1 MAAAGTWVQSPGG
14 GWGVLRATVVG
25 WDGVSSDIL
34 RRSYDVRV
42 PVSSLLVDPPP
53 KAKDRVPFADV
64 A

>member
-1 MAAAGTWVQSPGG
+1 MGSNGHMGADAGQGV
-14 GWGVLRATVVG
+14 VLRATVVG
-25 WDGVSSDIL
+25 WDGVSSNIL
-34 RRSYDVRV
+34 RRSYYVRV